1 MHVAVDMA
9 QRQQISL
16 PPPLPYPPLK
26 KRQSHGEHADHL
38 EAASWNGPAHA
49 D

>member
-9 QRQQISL
+9 QRQQISH
-16 PPPLPYPPLK
+16 LPYPPTK
-26 KRQSHGEHADHL
+26 KRQLHGEHADHL

>member
-1 MHVAVDMA
+1 MHVAVGMA
-9 QRQQISL
+9 QRQQIS
-16 PPPLPYPPLK
+16 PPPYPPLK
-26 KRQSHGEHADHL
+26 KRQLHGEHADHL